1 MLRVV
6 FRAQHLNK
14 ALDVGVFV
22 TAVVVQG
29 TNISNDVSHLVDSV
43 GTTLRCGTMAGNALN
58 VYTDFHTSAM
68 STVDTTIGRLGRD
81 YELRN
86 NFVFV
91 VDVLPAHTIAV
102 LFLYGTNDH
111 DLVALRNEVQVFH
124 DLCAVNSTCH
134 TAFLVGTA
142 AAVDDLVSLIALV
155 RICVP
160 VVDVTDTYSI
170 DMGIDSDDLIA
181 FAHPADYVTK
191 TVNLYFIEV

>member
-14 ALDVGVFV
+14 ALDIGVFV

-29 TNISNDVSHLVDSV
+29 TNISDDVSHLVDCV

-68 STVDTTIGRLGRD
+68 STVDTAIGRLGRD

-86 NFVFV
+86 DFVFV
-91 VDVLPAHTIAV
+91 VDVLPAHTVAV

-111 DLVALRNEVQVFH
+111 DLVALRNEVQIFH

-155 RICVP
+155 RICFP
-160 VVDVTDTYSI
+160 VVDVTDTY
-170 DMGIDSDDLIA
+170 GIDVGIDCDDLVA
-181 FAHPADYVTK
+181 FAHPADDVTK
-191 TVNLYFIEV
+191 SVNLNFIEV

>member
-14 ALDVGVFV
+14 PLDVGVFV

-124 DLCAVNSTCH
+124 DLCAVNSTCN
-134 TAFLVGTA
+134 TAFLV
-142 AAVDDLVSLIALV
+142 
-155 RICVP
+155 
-160 VVDVTDTYSI
+160 
-170 DMGIDSDDLIA
+170 
-181 FAHPADYVTK
+181 
-191 TVNLYFIEV
+191 